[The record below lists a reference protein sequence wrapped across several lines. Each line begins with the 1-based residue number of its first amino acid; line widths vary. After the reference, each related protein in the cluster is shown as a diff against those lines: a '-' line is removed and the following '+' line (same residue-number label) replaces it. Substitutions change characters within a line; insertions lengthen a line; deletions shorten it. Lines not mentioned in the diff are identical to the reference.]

1 MSRTDDGW
9 TPEQAELHRVALGI
23 HEHEVLFRG
32 GYTRPEYDP
41 TGQFLLWQA
50 AASWIWSYEPQHEAA
65 RDALR
70 RFREGG
76 HVPDVPSLPPRP
88 PAWPN

>member
-50 AASWIWSYEPQHEAA
+50 AASWIW
-65 RDALR
+65 
-70 RFREGG
+70 
-76 HVPDVPSLPPRP
+76 
-88 PAWPN
+88 